1 MSGKLIVLEG
11 IDGAGKSTLAK
22 ALMAYLEKTGRTVR
36 TLVYPEKTGRKVQM
50 LIYPDRSYIY
60 GKIIDDFLHSKINL
74 SVEEQFLLYLIDMV
88 KDKVKIANALAD
100 DEIIILDRYFFSTVA
115 YQCSNGLDYERSK
128 KFIELLSLNRPFGVF
143 YIDLSVEL
151 SLQRKQKQ
159 KSLIGVDRFEKNK
172 ALLQSARSF
181 YERLLS
187 ERAFADNW
195 VRIDGSKS
203 QEEVSKNLINE
214 AEKLGL

>member
-1 MSGKLIVLEG
+1 MPGKLIVLEG

-22 ALMAYLEKTGRTVR
+22 ALIAHLEKTGRKAR
-36 TLVYPEKTGRKVQM
+36 T

-60 GKIIDDFLHSKINL
+60 GKIIDDFLHSKISL
-74 SVEEQFLLYLIDMV
+74 SVEEQFLLYLTDMV
-88 KDKVKIANALAD
+88 KDKIKIANAIAD
-100 DEIIILDRYFFSTVA
+100 GEIMILDRYFFSTIA
-115 YQCSNGLDYERSK
+115 YQCSNGLDYGRSK
-128 KFIELLSLNRPFGVF
+128 KFIELLSFNRPFGVF

-151 SLQRKQKQ
+151 SLQRKRKQ

-172 ALLQSARSF
+172 DLLQSARVF

-203 QEEVSKNLINE
+203 QEEVSKELISGV
-214 AEKLGL
+214 EKLGL

>member
-11 IDGAGKSTLAK
+11 IDGAGKSTLTK
-22 ALMAYLEKTGRTVR
+22 ALTEYLK
-36 TLVYPEKTGRKVQM
+36 KTGRKVRT

-74 SVEEQFLLYLIDMV
+74 SVEEQFLLYLTDMV
-88 KDKVKIANALAD
+88 KDKIKISNAIAD
-100 DEIIILDRYFFSTVA
+100 GEIVILDRYFFSTIA

-128 KFIELLSLNRPFGVF
+128 NFVELLSLNRSFGVF
-143 YIDLSVEL
+143 YIDIPIEL

-159 KSLIGVDRFEKNK
+159 KSLTGVDRFEANK
-172 ALLQSARSF
+172 SLLQSVKVF
-181 YERLLS
+181 YERLFS

-195 VRIDGSKS
+195 VKIDGSKS
-203 QEEVSKNLINE
+203 QEEVSKELIDAAN
-214 AEKLGL
+214 KLGI